1 MSSAR
6 PPDGARHRSSQG
18 EGTPVSGTM
27 PWTALIDS
35 LIEAVWVVDAVGFRI
50 IAVNQAGLDLVGLAR
65 EELVGKPAIE
75 LTATPEDMF
84 FWEDVAAGL
93 TESIFSETLVRG
105 ADGVPIPVER
115 RVSRVWPDGGAPV
128 FLVGMRDLRHQRNT
142 ENMLESLLAEL
153 RATLESTADGILAI
167 DLEGRVRNYN
177 RRFAELWQVPDHL
190 MLERDDAAL
199 FAHLASMVEDGAQ
212 YQARLDQ
219 LAQLPL
225 LEATDALKL
234 RSGRTIERVSRPQY
248 SRGQPSGRVFA
259 FGDISQRIDSE
270 ARLRLAAKVF
280 ESSLDAVFISGPD
293 YLLLAANPA
302 CERLTGSSQAQLL
315 GSSAREMFYDPHDL
329 GFFVRVEQHLR
340 ADGLWEGE
348 VWRKSEGRSARAVQL
363 SWVLLRGEAGH
374 ASHSICFFKDLTE
387 KHAAQQRI
395 ETLAYRDVLT
405 GLPNRLMLTQ
415 RVDFALRMAE
425 RNGGQF
431 AVFFLD
437 LDRFKNINDSMGHT
451 FGDRV
456 LVEVADR
463 IKQCLRDVDTLCR
476 LGGDEFVVFLQQAD
490 AHGAE
495 TGAQRILEA
504 LARPFQ
510 IDGMSFS
517 VGCSI
522 GVALYPEDGKT
533 LDELI
538 QYADIAMYRV
548 KERGRGNFRFYQP
561 QMNVDVLSRMK
572 MDHAMRLAMQQ
583 GRFRLHYQ
591 PQIAL
596 ATGAMVG
603 TEALVRW
610 SDPELGEVAPAIFI
624 ALAEETGFI
633 ITIGNWVLEEAVRQA
648 AAWQDAGTPVT
659 VSINVSALQFQQ
671 ADFVQMVGNTLR
683 SAGLRS
689 PLLELELTESILVQ
703 DADEALGRLHALA
716 AIGVGLSID
725 DFGTGYSSLA
735 YLKRFPISKLKID
748 RSFVMGLPQDES
760 DRAIVSATI
769 GMARGLKLD
778 VVAEGVE
785 TEAQRE
791 YLLGLQCASF
801 QGFLCSPALPAVE
814 FELLMGTL
822 ARAPAG

>member
-6 PPDGARHRSSQG
+6 PPEGAWQRSAQS
-18 EGTPVSGTM
+18 EGAPVSGTM

-35 LIEAVWVVDAVGFRI
+35 LIEAVWVVDTVGFRI
-50 IAVNQAGLDLVGLAR
+50 VAVNQAALDLVGLAR
-65 EELVGKPAIE
+65 EDLVGKPAIE

-93 TESIFSETLVRG
+93 TEGIFSETLVRG

-177 RRFAELWQVPDHL
+177 RRFAELWQVPDQL
-190 MLERDDAAL
+190 MLERDDGAL
-199 FAHLASMVEDGAQ
+199 FAHLASMVEDRAQ
-212 YQARLDQ
+212 YQARLEQ

-225 LEATDALKL
+225 LEATDAFRL

-248 SRGQPSGRVFA
+248 SRGQASGRVFA

-302 CERLTGSSQAQLL
+302 CERLTGSLQAQLL

-329 GFFVRVEQHLR
+329 GFFARVEQHLR

-348 VWRKSEGRSARAVQL
+348 VWRKSEGRAPRAVQV
-363 SWVLLRGEAGH
+363 SWVLLRDEVGH

-476 LGGDEFVVFLQQAD
+476 LGGDEFVLFLQQAD

-538 QYADIAMYRV
+538 QFADIAMYRV

-596 ATGAMVG
+596 ATGALVG
-603 TEALVRW
+603 AEALVRW

-648 AAWQDAGTPVT
+648 VSWQDAGTPVT

-671 ADFVQMVGNTLR
+671 ADFVQMVGDTLR
-683 SAGLRS
+683 AAGLRS

-769 GMARGLKLD
+769 GMARGLNLD

-801 QGFLCSPALPAVE
+801 QGFLCAPALPAAE

-822 ARAPAG
+822 SRAPPG